1 MENEEGNSTTQSPPL
16 EMENTEVETPEIK
29 TPEIEE
35 PPLTEVAET
44 EDNKSETEE
53 NQSET
58 ESTLLDENQ
67 EKEEEPIDLDK
78 ISPPS
83 SIKTSSSK
91 TKKKRKR
98 SNSKGSSKKSPFEK
112 KVGKTLKKL
121 QSELRALSRTVKN
134 MKSKMPV
141 CGRKM

>member
-1 MENEEGNSTTQSPPL
+1 MENEEGNSTTQSPPPD
-16 EMENTEVETPEIK
+16 MENTEVETPEIK
-29 TPEIEE
+29 APEIEE
-35 PPLTEVAET
+35 PSL
-44 EDNKSETEE
+44 ETEE
-53 NQSET
+53 KQSET

-83 SIKTSSSK
+83 SIKSSSSK